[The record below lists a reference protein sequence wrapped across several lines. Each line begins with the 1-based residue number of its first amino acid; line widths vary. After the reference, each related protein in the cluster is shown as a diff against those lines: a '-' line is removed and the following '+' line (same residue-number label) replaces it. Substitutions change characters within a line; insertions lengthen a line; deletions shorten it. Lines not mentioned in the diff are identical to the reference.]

1 MLCAAHKHNIRV
13 VDWDIAGGMSAANP
27 LDSTPSARR
36 RCSPLGRRR
45 YFPYEIANYPR
56 KVSNRTAMKI
66 YIQLLVNEM
75 VSYGID
81 GFALDLEGDTYANL
95 EQNATDRQAFT
106 DFLVELKAAMAAV
119 VPGSVLHAWVSY
131 TGAPWNSLFTKP
143 QIAAALA
150 SVDRFL
156 LMEYSMCSVLVA
168 NAPLPFI
175 AEQFKTALA
184 LGFPAERFVFVLGWW
199 GCDFPCGANGTCAQL
214 RGPLR
219 YRHGA
224 DELDNVPLG
233 YAEILPKLQL
243 SREQGQVASVNATT
257 HTVHFQ
263 CASNAYIHP
272 YRSLLG
278 TRAPGLAN
286 GRVACF
292 GQTRTRP
299 RTSGTRCGST
309 IRRRLPR
316 NTNGRSIKA

>member
-1 MLCAAHKHNIRV
+1 MLTTC
-13 VDWDIAGGMSAANP
+13 
-27 LDSTPSARR
+27 
-36 RCSPLGRRR
+36 RRR

-66 YIQLLVNEM
+66 YIRLLVNEM

-106 DFLVELKAAMAAV
+106 DFLVELKAAMTAA

-175 AEQFKTALA
+175 AEEFKTALA

-199 GCDFPCGANGTCAQL
+199 GCDFPCGANRTCAQL
-214 RGPLR
+214 RGKSCT
-219 YRHGA
+219 
-224 DELDNVPLG
+224 
-233 YAEILPKLQL
+233 ISLPSGLHSSQDG
-243 SREQGQVASVNATT
+243 SD
-257 HTVHFQ
+257 TVVD
-263 CASNAYIHP
+263 
-272 YRSLLG
+272 RR
-278 TRAPGLAN
+278 RAL
-286 GRVACF
+286 F
-292 GQTRTRP
+292 GQ
-299 RTSGTRCGST
+299 
-309 IRRRLPR
+309 
-316 NTNGRSIKA
+316 GREARAG

>member
-1 MLCAAHKHNIRV
+1 
-13 VDWDIAGGMSAANP
+13 
-27 LDSTPSARR
+27 
-36 RCSPLGRRR
+36 
-45 YFPYEIANYPR
+45 
-56 KVSNRTAMKI
+56 MKI

-106 DFLVELKAAMAAV
+106 DFLVELKAAMTAA

-175 AEQFKTALA
+175 AEEFKTALA

-214 RGPLR
+214 RGKSSRYRCHLCCILLKTAAISSLTGPLR

-233 YAEILPKLQL
+233 YAEILPKLRL

-263 CASNAYIHP
+263 CASSANWHA
-272 YRSLLG
+272 
-278 TRAPGLAN
+278 RA
-286 GRVACF
+286 
-292 GQTRTRP
+292 
-299 RTSGTRCGST
+299 GS
-309 IRRRLPR
+309 R
-316 NTNGRSIKA
+316 